1 MTRCNV
7 CLLPSQ
13 IFNCT
18 QCCDENRDAQVL
30 GRHELTLLFQEK
42 QRAGGDQNIT
52 HSWEGTY
59 SLDVEKNFPYSGFL
73 FLLKVANETDVRA
86 QIRLQFRDVNG
97 ELVAVQRSMVCTQ
110 KGKKTEFKTLEGVI
124 TRTK

>member
-1 MTRCNV
+1 MSWLYCFRKNGELGDIRT
-7 CLLPSQ
+7 LP
-13 IFNCT
+13 T
-18 QCCDENRDAQVL
+18 
-30 GRHELTLLFQEK
+30 
-42 QRAGGDQNIT
+42 AGKAHI
-52 HSWEGTY
+52 H
-59 SLDVEKNFPYSGFL
+59 LDIAKNFPYSVSL

-110 KGKKTEFKTLEGVI
+110 KGKKTEFKTLESVI